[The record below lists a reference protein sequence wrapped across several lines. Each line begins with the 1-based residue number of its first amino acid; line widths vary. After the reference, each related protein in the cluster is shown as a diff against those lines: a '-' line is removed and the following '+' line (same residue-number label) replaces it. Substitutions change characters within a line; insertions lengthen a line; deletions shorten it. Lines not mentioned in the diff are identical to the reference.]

1 MSMDKY
7 EITPGTLAAIRDC
20 QGDSQRCLGSWSLCQ
35 VCSMSLIHIGLY
47 IHTAISA

>member
-20 QGDSQRCLGSWSLCQ
+20 QGDSQSCLGSWSLCQ
-35 VCSMSLIHIGLY
+35 VCSFVWKYTG
-47 IHTAISA
+47 SAKTRLKG